1 MKKYILMFMMLLLP
15 LNIYAATGSASVSA
29 SSSNVTLNNTV
40 TVTVKISTSGKL
52 GSWKFGVSYDKA
64 KLSLIS
70 GEPYVADVYR
80 GGGTYSSKT
89 YTYKFKAIATGKAT
103 ISLNDVEIVEWDS
116 ETMIKPSSSS
126 TSINIKE
133 PVIINYS
140 SDNNLKSLGVE
151 GFEISPAFDKKT
163 LEYTSLVT
171 ATTTKIKINGEVNDK
186 TAKVSGLGEVD
197 VKEGLNEFN
206 IVVTAENGTT
216 KTYVLKVTVPEKD
229 PIMYKFKNGEFNIL
243 RKLPEALPTNFVSS
257 TIKFNEEDVT
267 CLKNETLDLTLLYL
281 RDGNNKD
288 GFYIYDEVN
297 NEVTYYNELGSND
310 FKIYLTNKEIVIK
323 NLEKKEITINDVKVI
338 GYRLTKDSN
347 NYVISGRN
355 ISTGK
360 DGIYLYDSVN
370 KTISLFNQSDYDNL
384 INTNKLYIYV
394 SIGLGVC
401 VLVLLLALILVNNSK
416 NKLSKVFI
424 AKQEEMVNQ
433 INKDRENKV
442 NNKKKNKK
450 FKEKDETLDNEQN
463 DSKDNDEKEDNILE

>member
-1 MKKYILMFMMLLLP
+1 MKKYILLLMMLLLP
-15 LNIYAATGSASVSA
+15 LNIYAATGSIKGSSN
-29 SSSNVTLNNTV
+29 SSNVTLNNTF
-40 TVTVKISTSGKL
+40 TVTVKVSSSGKL
-52 GSWKFGVSYDKA
+52 GSWQFGVSYDKS

-70 GEPYVADVYR
+70 GEPSVVQYGD
-80 GGGTYSSKT
+80 GTSSSKT
-89 YTYKFKAIATGKAT
+89 YTYKFKAIAVGTAT
-103 ISLNDVEIVEWDS
+103 INVENTKLVDWDS
-116 ETMIKPSSSS
+116 ESVIPTSSS
-126 TSINIKE
+126 TIKVNIKE

-186 TAKVSGLGEVD
+186 TAKVSGLGDAD

-257 TIKFNEEDVT
+257 IIKFNEEDVT

-370 KTISLFNQSDYDNL
+370 TTISLFNQSDYDNL

-450 FKEKDETLDNEQN
+450 FKEKDEILDNEQN

>member
-1 MKKYILMFMMLLLP
+1 MFGNLEYKNIKFDFILDEKKLML
-15 LNIYAATGSASVSA
+15 Y
-29 SSSNVTLNNTV
+29 
-40 TVTVKISTSGKL
+40 VKEGQEKEFREEFFEVL
-52 GSWKFGVSYDKA
+52 DNGV
-64 KLSLIS
+64 
-70 GEPYVADVYR
+70 
-80 GGGTYSSKT
+80 
-89 YTYKFKAIATGKAT
+89 YTYKDYQLTEQYLIGKSKENFATVVIIPK
-103 ISLNDVEIVEWDS
+103 
-116 ETMIKPSSSS
+116 SSSANI
-126 TSINIKE
+126 SILSDIVTIDIEYVIYINPNESISRMTFYCKE
-133 PVIINYS
+133 
-140 SDNNLKSLGVE
+140 
-151 GFEISPAFDKKT
+151 
-163 LEYTSLVT
+163 LEYIYNWER
-171 ATTTKIKINGEVNDK
+171 AIENRNFKINGEVNDK

-463 DSKDNDEKEDNILE
+463 DSKDNDEK